1 MIRPIWYRLRRIR
14 PHTLFLLFI
23 ISLVIYCLQLPDSLA
38 EHPEHSTGHHHGL
51 LVTTPTN
58 SSYPL
63 HYISLDSIHG
73 RLKSTPVAAHF
84 GQGRQSISH
93 LVGHPRRDNLFYV
106 NNEVTP
112 GSIIMG
118 TIQGMRNS
126 SNVNLSIHSQGPS
139 QGDEPAYSL
148 VTRDG
153 QHLIAINVGSYPH
166 RQVSADEQY
175 GSPTAALYSIEAG
188 GQLQLR
194 QTISLP
200 RPTWHD
206 NTVAPHPHH
215 IAQHPRD
222 SRTFYIPDLGY
233 NVVYVLRQTR
243 NKAKT
248 SLDVVQIFDTR
259 KYGGGPRNG
268 VVSHDGMCLELARL
282 ME

>member
-1 MIRPIWYRLRRIR
+1 MIRPIWYGLRRIR
-14 PHTLFLLFI
+14 PHTLFLLLI
-23 ISLVIYCLQLPDSLA
+23 LSLVIYCLQLPDSLA
-38 EHPEHSTGHHHGL
+38 EHPEHSTGHHRGL

-63 HYISLDSIHG
+63 HYIFLDSIHG
-73 RLKSTPVAAHF
+73 RLESTPVAANL
-84 GQGRQSISH
+84 GQGRQSVSH
-93 LVGHPRRDNLFYV
+93 LLGHPRRDNLFYI

-118 TIQGMRNS
+118 TIQGMRNL
-126 SNVNLSIHSQGPS
+126 SNVNLNIHSQGPS
-139 QGDEPAYSL
+139 QGDEPAHSL
-148 VTRDG
+148 VTRGG
-153 QHLIAINVGSYPH
+153 QHLIAINVRSTSLGP
-166 RQVSADEQY
+166 ADSQY

-206 NTVAPHPHH
+206 NSVIPHPHH

-243 NKAKT
+243 NKART

-259 KYGGGPRNG
+259 TYGGGPRNG
-268 VVSHDGMCLELARL
+268 VVSHDGMSFWVDEADK
-282 ME
+282 